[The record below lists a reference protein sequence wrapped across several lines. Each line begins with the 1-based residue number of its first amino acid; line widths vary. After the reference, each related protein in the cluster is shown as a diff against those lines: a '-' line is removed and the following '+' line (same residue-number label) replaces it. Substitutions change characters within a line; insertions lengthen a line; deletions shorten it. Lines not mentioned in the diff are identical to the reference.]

1 MFKSSRVRIPSPD
14 TRWNIFHIYLC
25 KKLFEKLFEKTKSKQ
40 KTGMDNLKIPFCL
53 KLILKFL

>member
-1 MFKSSRVRIPSPD
+1 MFKSSRVRIPLPD

-25 KKLFEKLFEKTKSKQ
+25 KKLFEKTKSKQ
-40 KTGMDNLKIPFCL
+40 KTGMDNLKIPFCW